1 MSDEVIAVA
10 DRLADLDS
18 CLDFLDRAGK
28 LIRVR
33 SQVDPVFELAGI
45 ARKLEG
51 SGCVFF
57 ERIRGS
63 HFPVLC
69 GLLADRDTVG
79 QLFGLP
85 AQQVPFAIA
94 DAVGAWKKHPDAFL
108 PRLLDRAPANEVITA
123 VPDLHTLPIP
133 QHALKDGGRYLDAS
147 LVVARNPL
155 SGEINISVHRLMVTG
170 QNRLTFLIDP
180 GRHLGDYVQIAE
192 ERGVPLEVSICNGT
206 GLAAWFA
213 AALPRLGDN
222 KHCVAHHM
230 LGRPLDLVRG
240 QTVNVPAFANSQFV
254 IEAEVLPGL
263 REPEGPFG
271 EVTGFYG
278 GRDQRWVMRVKAITH
293 RNNPVLHT
301 VLSGPEVWNTVG
313 LTAEAAIYRALK
325 TCHPEVTAV
334 FLPPGGCGF
343 YQAVIQVEAPAAG
356 ACREIIRSTF
366 AAFRS
371 LQRVVVVD
379 GDVNIFDPV
388 DVEWAITTRFNPDT
402 GLLILPGEEGH
413 ILNPMVSV
421 AEDGKSGTVTKI
433 GMDATVPAGE
443 QPRFERVLHQEV
455 DLRDYDISGLAR
467 R

>member
-1 MSDEVIAVA
+1 MNDHAIDVA
-10 DRLADLDS
+10 DRLSDLNA
-18 CLDFLDRAGK
+18 CIDFLDQAGK

-33 SQVDPVFELAGI
+33 SEVDPVFELAGI
-45 ARKLEG
+45 ARQLEG
-51 SGCVFF
+51 SGSVLF
-57 ERIRGS
+57 ERVRGS
-63 HFPVLC
+63 AFPVLS
-69 GLLADRDTVG
+69 GLLADRNTVG

-94 DAVGAWKKHPDAFL
+94 DAVSAWKGNPAAFS
-108 PRLLDRAPANEVITA
+108 PRLLDRAPANEIITA
-123 VPDLHTLPIP
+123 SPDLHALPIP

-147 LVVARNPL
+147 LVVARNPR
-155 SGEINISVHRLMVTG
+155 SGGLNISVHRLMVTG
-170 QNRLTFLIDP
+170 TDRLTFLIDP
-180 GRHLGDYVQIAE
+180 GRHLGEYVQIAE
-192 ERGVPLEVSICNGT
+192 DRQVPLEVSICNGT
-206 GLAAWFA
+206 GLATWFA

-222 KHCVAHHM
+222 KHHVAQHL
-230 LGRPLDLVRG
+230 LGRPLDMVRG

-293 RNNPVLHT
+293 RKSPVLHT

-325 TCHPEVTAV
+325 ARHPEVTAV

-343 YQAVIQVEAPAAG
+343 YQAVIQVDAPVPG
-356 ACREIIRSTF
+356 ASQAIIREAF
-366 AAFRS
+366 AVFRS

-379 GDVNIFDPV
+379 ADVDIHDPV

-421 AEDGKSGTVTKI
+421 AEDGKSGTVTKL
-433 GMDATVPAGE
+433 GMDATVPSGDEA
-443 QPRFERVLHQEV
+443 RFERVSYRQV
-455 DLRDYDISGLAR
+455 DLRDYDISGPTR

>member
-1 MSDEVIAVA
+1 MNDHGISVA
-10 DRLADLDS
+10 DRLSDLTA
-18 CLDFLDRAGK
+18 CIDFLDRAGQ

-33 SQVDPVFELAGI
+33 SEVDPVFELAGI
-45 ARKLEG
+45 ARQLEG
-51 SGCVFF
+51 TGCVLF
-57 ERIRGS
+57 ERVRGS
-63 HFPVLC
+63 RFPVLC

-79 QLFGLP
+79 QLFALP
-85 AQQVPFAIA
+85 AAQVPFAIA
-94 DAVGAWKKHPDAFL
+94 DAVSAWKKDPAAL
-108 PRLLDRAPANEVITA
+108 APRLLDQAPANEVIA
-123 VPDLHTLPIP
+123 APDLQALPIP

-147 LVVARNPL
+147 LVVARNPR
-155 SGEINISVHRLMVTG
+155 SGGLNISVHRMMVTG
-170 QNRLTFLIDP
+170 RDRLSFLIDP

-192 ERGVPLEVSICNGT
+192 ERGVPLEVSICNGA

-213 AALPRLGDN
+213 GALPRLGDN
-222 KHCVAHHM
+222 KHHVAHH
-230 LGRPLDLVRG
+230 LIGRPLDMVRG
-240 QTVNVPAFANSQFV
+240 QTVNVPAFANAQFV

-263 REPEGPFG
+263 REEEGPFG

-278 GRDQRWVMRVKAITH
+278 GRDRRWVMQVKAITH
-293 RNNPVLHT
+293 RKSPVLHT

-325 TCHPEVTAV
+325 ARHPEVTAV

-343 YQAVIQVEAPAAG
+343 YVAVIQVDAPAPGAG
-356 ACREIIRSTF
+356 QQIIREAF

-379 GDVNIFDPV
+379 SDVNIFDPV
-388 DVEWAITTRFNPDT
+388 DVDWAITTRFNADT

-413 ILNPMVSV
+413 ILNPMVSI

-433 GMDATVPAGE
+433 GMDATVPPGDPA
-443 QPRFERVLHQEV
+443 RFERVGYQPV
-455 DLRDYDISGLAR
+455 DLRDHDISGSGR

>member
-1 MSDEVIAVA
+1 MTEDGIAVA
-10 DRLADLDS
+10 DRLSDLN
-18 CLDFLDRAGK
+18 CCIDFLDHAGK

-33 SQVDPVFELAGI
+33 SEVDPVFELAGI
-45 ARKLEG
+45 ARQLEG
-51 SGCVFF
+51 AGCVLF
-57 ERIRGS
+57 EHVRGS
-63 HFPVLC
+63 RFPVLC

-85 AQQVPFAIA
+85 APQVPFAIA
-94 DAVGAWKKHPDAFL
+94 DAVGAWKKEPTVFA
-108 PRLLDRAPANEVITA
+108 PRLLERAPANEVITA
-123 VPDLHTLPIP
+123 GPDLHALPIP

-155 SGEINISVHRLMVTG
+155 SGELNVSVHRLMVTG
-170 QNRLTFLIDP
+170 RDRLTFLIDP
-180 GRHLGDYVQIAE
+180 GRHLGEYVQIAE
-192 ERGVPLEVSICNGT
+192 ERGVALEVSICNGT
-206 GLAAWFA
+206 GLASWFA

-222 KHCVAHHM
+222 KHHVAHH
-230 LGRPLDLVRG
+230 LIGRPLAMVRG
-240 QTVNVPAFANSQFV
+240 QTVNVPAFATSQFV

-263 REPEGPFG
+263 REEEGPFG

-278 GRDQRWVMRVKAITH
+278 GRDRRWVMQVKAITH
-293 RNNPVLHT
+293 REHPVLHT

-325 TCHPEVTAV
+325 ARHPEVTAV

-343 YQAVIQVEAPAAG
+343 YQAVVQVDSPAPG
-356 ACREIIRSTF
+356 TCQEILRDTF

-371 LQRVVVVD
+371 LQRAVVVD
-379 GDVNIFDPV
+379 RDVDIFDPV

-402 GLLILPGEEGH
+402 GMLILPGEEGH
-413 ILNPMVSV
+413 ILNPMVSM

-433 GMDATVPAGE
+433 GMDATVPADDKA
-443 QPRFERVLHQEV
+443 RFERVLYRQVE
-455 DLRDYDISGLAR
+455 LGDYDITGSTR